1 MHSTSPKPIF
11 WHLFLSLL
19 GIGVCLF
26 LFIPY
31 YQNTPVAF
39 CGTGGG
45 CDAVRESGFS
55 HLFGWQHWFWS
66 LPFWG
71 LVFYVGIGLYNL
83 SKLIFTEQ
91 IRHLEQKLN
100 LQLDVLAVTLGFL
113 FSVYLTGLEA
123 FVIFA
128 WCSFC
133 LIQAAIASILF
144 ISYTYNYLTFSLKE
158 RLNFLMEIFLGITLI
173 YAIWWLTSLF
183 WSFQTSLPLIL
194 VLLIILGGYIL
205 WHFPWSTSL
214 LYLGFV
220 KPILFKV
227 DAEKVHNWVTKL
239 GKRLSKNPIFCRLLK
254 RIYSHKPQILQQ
266 ALWDINFASP
276 VGLAAGFDY
285 NAELVGLWSKLG
297 FGFASV
303 GTLTYSSYAGNP
315 APRLGRLPKSKSL
328 LVNKG
333 FKNIGLAQALA
344 KNLSQLPSDI
354 PIGISIGAT
363 NSPQTATAETQIEDI
378 LKSFEKLKDR
388 TDFAYFELNISCPNV
403 LGSGALDQPE
413 VLEKLLARLN
423 QLNLARPLWV
433 KFPAEIDWP
442 KARSLIEIMI
452 KYQVAGIV
460 VSNLVK
466 KRDYSTFDPQEI
478 TQSPKGNF
486 SGKPVEP
493 ISNQLI
499 AKIYQEFAG
508 KIIIIGVGGVFE
520 PEDAYR
526 KIKLGANLVQ
536 LITGM
541 VYLGPATIWK
551 INQGLAQ
558 LLRQDGYTNI
568 TEAVGAEHKKSYSK

>member
-1 MHSTSPKPIF
+1 MSFFSKKTVF
-11 WHLFLSLL
+11 WHLFLCFL
-19 GIGVCLF
+19 GVVVCLF
-26 LFIPY
+26 LFVPY

-55 HLFGWQHWFWS
+55 HLFGLKHWFWS

-71 LVFYVGIGLYNL
+71 LMFYIGIGLYNL
-83 SKLIFTEQ
+83 SKFAFPAKIQ
-91 IRHLEQKLN
+91 NLEQKLN
-100 LQLDVLAVTLGFL
+100 LQVDVLAVVLGFL

-133 LIQAAIASILF
+133 LIQATIATILF
-144 ISYTYNYLTFSLKE
+144 LSYIHHYLTFSIKE
-158 RLNFLMEIFLGITLI
+158 KLNFLVEVFLGIIII
-173 YAIWWLTSLF
+173 YFIWWLSSLF
-183 WSFQTSLPLIL
+183 WAITTILPVILGLLL
-194 VLLIILGGYIL
+194 VLGSYIL
-205 WHFPWSTSL
+205 WHFPWSTSFFYWWL
-214 LYLGFV
+214 M
-220 KPILFKV
+220 KPILFNI
-227 DAEKVHNWVTKL
+227 DAETVHNYATKL
-239 GKRLSKNPIFCRLLK
+239 GRWMAQKPGLCRLLK
-254 RIYSHKPQILQQ
+254 RIYGYQPKILQQ
-266 ALWDINFASP
+266 TLWSINFASP
-276 VGLAAGFDY
+276 VGLSAGFDY
-285 NAELVGLWSKLG
+285 NAELVGLWGKLG

-315 APRLGRLPKSKSL
+315 TPRLGRLPKSKAL

-333 FKNIGLAQALA
+333 FKNIGLAQALS

-354 PIGISIGAT
+354 PVGISIGAT
-363 NSPQTATAETQIEDI
+363 NSPQTATAETQIADI
-378 LKSFEKLKDR
+378 LKSFEILKER

-403 LGSGALDQPE
+403 LGSGALDEPE
-413 VLEKLLARLN
+413 VLETLLAKLN
-423 QLNLARPLWV
+423 QLNLARPLLV

-442 KARSLIEIMI
+442 KAKKLIEIMI
-452 KYQVAGIV
+452 KYKVAGII

-466 KRDYSTFDPQEI
+466 KRDYSTFDPQEVA
-478 TQSPKGNF
+478 QAPKGNF

-508 KIIIIGVGGVFE
+508 KIIIIGVGGIFE

-536 LITGM
+536 LVTGM

-551 INQGLAQ
+551 INQGLER
-558 LLRQDGYTNI
+558 LLKQDGYANLA
-568 TEAVGAEHKKSYSK
+568 EAVGSAHKRNA

>member
-1 MHSTSPKPIF
+1 MTFFSKKTVF
-11 WHLFLSLL
+11 WHLFLCCL
-19 GIGVCLF
+19 GIVTCLF

-39 CGTGGG
+39 CGTGSG

-55 HLFGWQHWFWS
+55 HLFGLKHWFWS

-71 LVFYVGIGLYNL
+71 LMFYIGIGLYNL
-83 SKLIFTEQ
+83 SKFVFPAKIQ
-91 IRHLEQKLN
+91 NLEQKLN
-100 LQLDVLAVTLGFL
+100 LQVDVLAVVLGFL

-123 FVIFA
+123 FVIFT

-133 LIQAAIASILF
+133 LIQATIASILF
-144 ISYTYNYLTFSLKE
+144 VSYMYHYLTCSLKE
-158 RLNFLMEIFLGITLI
+158 KLNFLAEVFLGVIGI
-173 YAIWWLTSLF
+173 YVIWWCSSLF
-183 WSFQTSLPLIL
+183 WPLTTILPVILGLLL
-194 VLLIILGGYIL
+194 VLGSYIL

-214 LYLGFV
+214 VYSWFV
-220 KPILFKV
+220 KPILFNI
-227 DAEKVHNWVTKL
+227 DAETVHNYATKL
-239 GKRLSKNPIFCRLLK
+239 GRRMAQKPGLCRLLK
-254 RIYSHKPQILQQ
+254 RIYGYQPKILQQ
-266 ALWDINFASP
+266 TLWGTNFASP

-285 NAELVGLWSKLG
+285 NAELVGLWGKLG

-315 APRLGRLPKSKSL
+315 APRLARLPKSKAL

-333 FKNIGLAQALA
+333 FKNIGLAQALS

-354 PIGISIGAT
+354 PVGISIGAT
-363 NSPQTATAETQIEDI
+363 NSPQTATAETQIADI
-378 LKSFEKLKDR
+378 LKSFELVKDR
-388 TDFAYFELNISCPNV
+388 QDLAYFELNISCPNV
-403 LGSGALDQPE
+403 LGSGALDKPE
-413 VLEKLLARLN
+413 VLETLLAKLN
-423 QLNLARPLWV
+423 QLNLARPLLV

-442 KARSLIEIMI
+442 KAKKLVEIMI
-452 KYQVAGIV
+452 KYKVAGII

-466 KRDYSTFDPQEI
+466 KRDYSTFDPQEVA
-478 TQSPKGNF
+478 QAPKGNF

-508 KIIIIGVGGVFE
+508 KILIIGVGGVFE

-536 LITGM
+536 LVTGM

-558 LLRQDGYTNI
+558 LLHRDGYTNLA
-568 TEAVGAEHKKSYSK
+568 EAVGSAHKRST